1 MHSDTKNDSHC
12 SETELINQELRS
24 SYLKIKSGKDN
35 LEKRKYTESIVF
47 IVTGEGL
54 IIGWTESASQLVKKN
69 RNTLQN
75 TFIHDYLTLTDG
87 QSFSDIS
94 SHVKPQLP
102 VVVSMA
108 FASPKKTVQNFT
120 CKITVFSLM
129 GDKYFFL
136 VLYPD
141 YGV

>member
-1 MHSDTKNDSHC
+1 MHGDKKTDSQC
-12 SETELINQELRS
+12 SETELINQELLS
-24 SYLKIKSGKDN
+24 SFLRIKSEKDN
-35 LEKRKYTESIVF
+35 LGTRKYTESIVF
-47 IVTGEGL
+47 IVTGEGR
-54 IIGWTESASQLVKKN
+54 IIGWTESASQLVQKN

-75 TFIHDYLTLTDG
+75 TFIHDYMTLTDG

-108 FASPKKTVQNFT
+108 FASPQKTVQNYT
-120 CKITVFSLM
+120 CKITVLSLM